1 LVFWLA
7 PWSDDVRAGK
17 HVEFQQHFV
26 WVDAR
31 RFCTRHYPR
40 TQLTGDVAACRVG
53 AHEILYYT
61 RLPGIVIYR
70 LNVMYRT
77 TYLCRSQSDYNGDC
91 STQYLH
97 KLCFAFAT
105 HWFSQCFQ
113 ITNLPSV
120 TPDPSNKFLD
130 QRLFFRWPMPCNK
143 SSPNGL
149 PCTGSFA
156 TWKRKTSLG
165 DWGASTP
172 NMKACNHDLP

>member
-1 LVFWLA
+1 MVFWLA
-7 PWSDDVRAGK
+7 PWSDDVRPGK

-77 TYLCRSQSDYNGDC
+77 TYLCRSKSDYNGAC

-97 KLCFAFAT
+97 YNYALLSNSLVFTMFPNHKPSIRNTRSIQSILGSTAV
-105 HWFSQCFQ
+105 FQ
-113 ITNLPSV
+113 VANALQQVLTEWSPMH
-120 TPDPSNKFLD
+120 
-130 QRLFFRWPMPCNK
+130 RLLRN
-143 SSPNGL
+143 
-149 PCTGSFA
+149 
-156 TWKRKTSLG
+156 WKRTTL
-165 DWGASTP
+165 
-172 NMKACNHDLP
+172 

>member
-1 LVFWLA
+1 MFWLA

-97 KLCFAFAT
+97 KLCFAFELIGF
-105 HWFSQCFQ
+105 HNVSKSQTFHPQHQ
-113 ITNLPSV
+113 IHPNQ
-120 TPDPSNKFLD
+120 FLD